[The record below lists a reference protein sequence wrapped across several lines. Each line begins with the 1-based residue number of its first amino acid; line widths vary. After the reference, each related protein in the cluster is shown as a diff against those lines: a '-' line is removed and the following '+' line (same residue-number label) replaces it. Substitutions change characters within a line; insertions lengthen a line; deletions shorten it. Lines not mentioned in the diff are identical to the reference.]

1 MTPDEEE
8 RRARSR
14 YMLISACHL
23 GGTVIALF
31 GLVIWQGN
39 LLRPG
44 GWPALGIGLFVIGA
58 IEALLVPKLLARRW
72 RSPPGP

>member
-14 YMLISACHL
+14 YVVISACHI
-23 GGTVIALF
+23 GGTMIALF

-39 LLRPG
+39 VLRAG
-44 GWPALGIGLFVIGA
+44 GWPSLGIGLFVIGA

-72 RSPPGP
+72 RSPPNP

>member
-1 MTPDEEE
+1 VTTDEGE
-8 RRARSR
+8 RRARAR

-23 GGTVIALF
+23 GGTMIALA

-39 LLRPG
+39 LLRAG
-44 GWPALGIGLFVIGA
+44 GWPALGIGLFVTGA

-72 RSPPGP
+72 RSPPRP